1 MSKTIGLAW
10 LRHIVVPRRQYERLR
25 GGKTSMDIRDG
36 ILELGIGAEDSSSLQ
51 SWPFRIK
58 QRLEY
63 RLKSSAHVKCSK
75 IQTQQT
81 AVHGEL

>member
-1 MSKTIGLAW
+1 MAQTYSIG
-10 LRHIVVPRRQYERLR
+10 VPRRQYERLR
-25 GGKTSMDIRDG
+25 GGKISMDIRDG
-36 ILELGIGAEDSSSLQ
+36 ILELCIGAEDSSPLQ
-51 SWPFRIK
+51 SWPIRIK

-63 RLKSSAHVKCSK
+63 RLKSLAHVKCSK

>member
-1 MSKTIGLAW
+1 MAQTYRGPSQTIREA
-10 LRHIVVPRRQYERLR
+10 Q

-36 ILELGIGAEDSSSLQ
+36 ILELGIGAEDSSPLQ
-51 SWPFRIK
+51 SWPIRIK

-63 RLKSSAHVKCSK
+63 RLKSLAHVKCSK